1 MNGKTKKMEIK
12 RENKK
17 ALPKLFLIIAV
28 CAVLGFFAGFGAAWL
43 GDNDPASIA
52 GNLHRFW
59 TAGAPINLPVLAV
72 LLMIPAQVLYFREK
86 KAFSRWDGEEEEAL
100 EKIETILSIALLLV
114 GCFMIFIYFGMAV
127 ILSAIDALSKA
138 AVIICLA
145 EMLLSL
151 FWAAVLQQKLVD
163 LEKQINP
170 EKQGSVYDTKF
181 SKKWMDSCDER
192 EQLIIYK
199 SAYQS
204 YKFTSTFCLVLSLV
218 VMLGSI
224 PFGYGPLPACIVLL
238 VWLVM
243 MLSYCIAA
251 MKLEKHKKADKKED
265 A

>member
-1 MNGKTKKMEIK
+1 MNGQTKEMEIK

-28 CAVLGFFAGFGAAWL
+28 CAVVGFFAGFGAAWL
-43 GDNDPASIA
+43 GDNDPAAFSES
-52 GNLHRFW
+52 LRRFW
-59 TAGAPINLPVLAV
+59 TASAPINLPVLAV
-72 LLMIPAQVLYFREK
+72 LLMIPAQILYFREK
-86 KAFSRWDGEEEEAL
+86 KAFSRWDGEDEEAL
-100 EKIETILSIALLLV
+100 EKIETILSVALLLV
-114 GCFMIFIYFGMAV
+114 GSFMIFIYFAMAV
-127 ILSAIDALSKA
+127 ILADINALSGKMLL
-138 AVIICLA
+138 ICLA

-151 FWAAVLQQKLVD
+151 FWTAVLQQKLVD

-170 EKQGSVYDTKF
+170 EKQGSVYDIKF
-181 SKKWMDSCDER
+181 NKKWMDSCDER

-204 YKFTSTFCLVLSLV
+204 YRFTSTFCLILSIV

>member
-1 MNGKTKKMEIK
+1 MNGQTKEMEIK

-28 CAVLGFFAGFGAAWL
+28 CAVVGFLAGFGAAWL
-43 GDNDPASIA
+43 GDNDPAAFSES
-52 GNLHRFW
+52 LRRFW
-59 TAGAPINLPVLAV
+59 TASAPINLPVLAA
-72 LLMIPAQVLYFREK
+72 LLMIPAQLLYFREK
-86 KAFSRWDGEEEEAL
+86 KAFSCWDGEDEETL
-100 EKIETILSIALLLV
+100 EKIETHLSIALLLV
-114 GCFMIFIYFGMAV
+114 GSFMIFIYFGMAV
-127 ILSAIDALSKA
+127 ILASIGALSGG
-138 AVIICLA
+138 AVAVCLA

-151 FWAAVLQQKLVD
+151 FWSAVVQQKLVD

-170 EKQGSVYDTKF
+170 EKQGSVYDIKF

-204 YKFTSTFCLVLSLV
+204 YRFTSTFCLVLSIV

>member
-1 MNGKTKKMEIK
+1 
-12 RENKK
+12 
-17 ALPKLFLIIAV
+17 
-28 CAVLGFFAGFGAAWL
+28 
-43 GDNDPASIA
+43 
-52 GNLHRFW
+52 
-59 TAGAPINLPVLAV
+59 
-72 LLMIPAQVLYFREK
+72 
-86 KAFSRWDGEEEEAL
+86 
-100 EKIETILSIALLLV
+100 
-114 GCFMIFIYFGMAV
+114 MIFIYFAMAV
-127 ILSAIDALSKA
+127 ILADINALSGKMLL
-138 AVIICLA
+138 ICLA

-151 FWAAVLQQKLVD
+151 FWTAVLQQKLVD

-170 EKQGSVYDTKF
+170 EKQGSVYDIKF
-181 SKKWMDSCDER
+181 NKKWMDSCDER

-204 YKFTSTFCLVLSLV
+204 YRFTSTFCLILSIV

-251 MKLEKHKKADKKED
+251 MRLEKHKKADQKED